1 MKQSVSERKTH
12 IDKAE
17 KISVKTQCSLL
28 QISRSSH
35 YYLRVPESDFNLK
48 LMEMIDR
55 EFLEHPWKGVP
66 RMVQWLNKDC
76 GLSVNKKRVER
87 LYRLMGISASAPGP
101 NTS

>member
-1 MKQSVSERKTH
+1 
-12 IDKAE
+12 
-17 KISVKTQCSLL
+17 CSLL

-66 RMVQWLNKDC
+66 EWCSGSIRIAGFQSIK
-76 GLSVNKKRVER
+76 SVWS
-87 LYRLMGISASAPGP
+87 GFTG
-101 NTS
+101 